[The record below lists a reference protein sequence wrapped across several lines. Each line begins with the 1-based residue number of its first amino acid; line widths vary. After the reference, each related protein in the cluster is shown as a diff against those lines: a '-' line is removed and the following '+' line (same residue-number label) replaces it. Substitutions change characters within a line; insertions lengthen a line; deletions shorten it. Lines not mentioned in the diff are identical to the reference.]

1 MAAFKAF
8 FRMYFRGFDAS
19 NQALISLLKKPDAIE
34 VRYICLVILVQ
45 SFPEILAKALAMRP
59 WTF

>member
-19 NQALISLLKKPDAIE
+19 NQALISLLKKP